1 MPAIKH
7 ADPVPFI
14 KVKGSHREIG
24 RQIGE
29 ACSRQIQHCV
39 ENAHSMIA
47 ATYDY
52 IGLDWHGATI
62 QSRKYI
68 PFAQERYPQYVDEM
82 LGMAEGAGVSFE
94 DMSVLVSMEAVTS
107 DALHLGK
114 CTSMAVNSDRTTD
127 GHVLLAH
134 NEDWTPE
141 EEMDVFIIHA
151 EPANEPP
158 FLAMTYGGY
167 PAAVGLNAH
176 GIAQGCDSVYP
187 NDTRIGVPRLIVA
200 RGVLAARTPA
210 DAIGRALIPQRAAG
224 YNHFIAHESGEIY
237 SVEAS
242 ARRFALLYGEDG
254 WLAHT
259 NYYVDPRMASI
270 EDEPDELVA
279 KRIRYYRAVR
289 LLAETP
295 QHSIKSLQSI
305 QRDHIN
311 FPHAICNHDENVEH
325 PADREKTICALVID
339 LTARAMHIAWGNPC
353 ENVYHTYYLDA

>member
-1 MPAIKH
+1 MPTIKH
-7 ADPVPFI
+7 TDSVPFI

-39 ENAHSMIA
+39 ENAHAMIE

-82 LGMAEGAGVSFE
+82 MGMAEGAGISFE

-114 CTSMAVNSDRTTD
+114 CTSMAVNSDRTAD

-141 EEMDVFIIHA
+141 EEQDVFVVHA
-151 EPANEPP
+151 EPTNEPP

-167 PAAVGLNAH
+167 PAAVGINAH

-200 RGVLAARTPA
+200 RGVLAAKSPA
-210 DAIGRALIPQRAAG
+210 DSISRALIPQRAAG
-224 YNHFIAHESGEIY
+224 YNHFLVHESGEIY

-242 ARRFALLYGEDG
+242 ARRFALLYGEEG

-259 NYYVDPRMASI
+259 NYYVDPRMSAI

-295 QHSIKSLQSI
+295 QHTIKSLQAI

-325 PADREKTICALVID
+325 PADREKTICSLVID

-353 ENVYHTYYLDA
+353 ENSYHTYYLDA

>member
-1 MPAIKH
+1 MSTIKH
-7 ADPVPFI
+7 TDPVPFI

-29 ACSRQIQHCV
+29 ACSKQIQHCV
-39 ENAHSMIA
+39 ENAHAMIT

-82 LGMAEGAGVSFE
+82 MGMAEGAGISFE

-141 EEMDVFIIHA
+141 EELDVFIVHA
-151 EPANEPP
+151 EPVNEPP

-167 PAAVGLNAH
+167 PVAVGINAH
-176 GIAQGCDSVYP
+176 GIAQSCDSVYP

-200 RGVLAARTPA
+200 RGVLAAKSPS
-210 DAIGRALIPQRAAG
+210 DAISRALIPQRAAG
-224 YNHFIAHESGEIY
+224 YNHFIVHESGEIY

-259 NYYVDPRMASI
+259 NYYVDPRMAAI

-289 LLAETP
+289 LLAETS

-311 FPHAICNHDENVEH
+311 FPHAICNHDESVEH
-325 PADREKTICALVID
+325 LADREKTICALIID